1 MSREVRRVP
10 KDWKHPRNEH
20 GRYTALHED
29 YKGSVDDWDKGAALW
44 NSGVY
49 PEYASEENKKLS
61 YAEWDMQRPEKEDYM
76 PEWKDGE
83 ATHFMMYETCSEGT
97 PISPAFETPEEL
109 AKWLFENQA
118 SAFGSQTASYE
129 SWLRVANGG
138 YACSAI
144 HENGIIKSG
153 VEGLSDA

>member
-10 KDWKHPRNEH
+10 KDWQHPTYDN
-20 GRYTALHED
+20 GRFIALHENYESD
-29 YKGSVDDWDKGAALW
+29 VKSWDDEFAKW
-44 NSGVY
+44 NSGIF
-49 PEYASEENKKLS
+49 PEYASDENKKLTYS
-61 YAEWDMQRPEKEDYM
+61 EWNGERPKKDDYM
-76 PEWKDGE
+76 PTFVEEDAK
-83 ATHFMMYETCSEGT
+83 HLQMYETCSEGT
-97 PISPAFETPEEL
+97 PISPVFKTPEEL
-109 AKWLFENQA
+109 AEWLFENQA

-144 HENGIIKSG
+144 YKNGIIKSG